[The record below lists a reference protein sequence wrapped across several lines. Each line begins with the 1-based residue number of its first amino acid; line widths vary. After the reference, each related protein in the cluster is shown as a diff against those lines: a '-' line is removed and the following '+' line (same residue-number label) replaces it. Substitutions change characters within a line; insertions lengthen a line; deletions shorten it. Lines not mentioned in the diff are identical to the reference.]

1 MKTNFLS
8 LILSKSPVFICGQ
21 IEKYFQFITKNKMK
35 AEQIKTAVIEDDAIT
50 RECLSLLI
58 NGTDGYVCVGAFNS
72 VEDSIKKG
80 FSAVPDVLLMD
91 IHLPGML
98 GSEAVKLFSQKFPAL
113 QILMLT
119 VYAEQDKIFESIC
132 NGACGYLLK
141 KTPPAKLLE
150 SIKEAHEGGSPM
162 TPEIARKVL
171 KLFQKTAKPAELD
184 EKLTPHELRLLSLL
198 AKGTSYR
205 DAAVQFNVSINTIRY
220 HIRNIYD
227 KLHVHSKSE
236 AVGKAL
242 RLRLIS

>member
-1 MKTNFLS
+1 MKNQVSVKVAF
-8 LILSKSPVFICGQ
+8 
-21 IEKYFQFITKNKMK
+21 
-35 AEQIKTAVIEDDAIT
+35 IEDDEVT
-50 RECLSLLI
+50 RDCLSMLVR
-58 NGTDGYVCVGAFNS
+58 GTEGYSCVGSFPS
-72 VEDSIKKG
+72 VEDALRQG
-80 FSAVPDVLLMD
+80 FTASPDVLLLD

-98 GSEAVKLFSQKFPAL
+98 GSEAVKLFTSKFPRM

-132 NGACGYLLK
+132 NGASGYLLK

-150 SIKEAHEGGSPM
+150 SILEAHEGGAPM

-171 KLFQKTAKPAELD
+171 RLFQKTAAPED
-184 EKLTPHELRLLSLL
+184 VDDKLTPHELRLLSLL

-205 DAAVQFNVSINTIRY
+205 EAASQFNVSINTIRY
-220 HIRNIYD
+220 HIRNIYE

>member
-1 MKTNFLS
+1 MKT
-8 LILSKSPVFICGQ
+8 
-21 IEKYFQFITKNKMK
+21 
-35 AEQIKTAVIEDDAIT
+35 EQINTAVIEDDAVT
-50 RECLSLLI
+50 RECLSMLI
-58 NGTDGYVCVGAFNS
+58 SGTDGYACVGAFSS
-72 VEDSIKKG
+72 VEEALKQG
-80 FSAVPDVLLMD
+80 FSAAPDVLLMD

-98 GSEAVKLFSQKFPAL
+98 GSEAVKIFSPKYPAL

-141 KTPPAKLLE
+141 KTPPARLLE
-150 SIKEAHEGGSPM
+150 SIREAHEGGAPM
-162 TPEIARKVL
+162 TPEIARKVI
-171 KLFQKTAKPAELD
+171 KLFQKTVQPEETDD

-205 DAAVQFNVSINTIRY
+205 DSAEQFKVSINTIRY

-236 AVGKAL
+236 AVSKAL

>member
-1 MKTNFLS
+1 MIFVLV
-8 LILSKSPVFICGQ
+8 LIVKI
-21 IEKYFQFITKNKMK
+21 
-35 AEQIKTAVIEDDAIT
+35 EQIKTAVIEDDAVT

-58 NGTDGYVCVGAFNS
+58 NGTEGYDCVGAFSS
-72 VEDSIKKG
+72 VEDALKQG

-98 GSEAVKLFSQKFPAL
+98 GSEAVKVFAPKFPNL

-119 VYAEQDKIFESIC
+119 VYTEQDKIFESIC

-141 KTPPAKLLE
+141 KTPPARLLE
-150 SIKEAHEGGSPM
+150 SIKEAHEGGAPM
-162 TPEIARKVL
+162 TPEIARKVI
-171 KLFQKTAKPAELD
+171 KLFQKTAKPEETE

-205 DAAVQFNVSINTIRY
+205 DAAEQFKVSINTIRY
-220 HIRNIYD
+220 HIRNIYE

>member
-1 MKTNFLS
+1 MKT
-8 LILSKSPVFICGQ
+8 
-21 IEKYFQFITKNKMK
+21 
-35 AEQIKTAVIEDDAIT
+35 EQINTAVIEDDAVT
-50 RECLSLLI
+50 RECLSMLI
-58 NGTDGYVCVGAFNS
+58 SGTDGYACVGAFSS
-72 VEDSIKKG
+72 VEEALKQG
-80 FSAVPDVLLMD
+80 FSAAPDVLLMD

-98 GSEAVKLFSQKFPAL
+98 GSEAVKIFSPKYPAL

-141 KTPPAKLLE
+141 KTPPARLLE
-150 SIKEAHEGGSPM
+150 SIREAHEGGAPM
-162 TPEIARKVL
+162 TPEIARKVI
-171 KLFQKTAKPAELD
+171 KLFQKTVQPEETDD

-205 DAAVQFNVSINTIRY
+205 DAAEQFKVSINTIRY

-236 AVGKAL
+236 AVSKAL

>member
-1 MKTNFLS
+1 MQNQ
-8 LILSKSPVFICGQ
+8 P
-21 IEKYFQFITKNKMK
+21 
-35 AEQIKTAVIEDDAIT
+35 IKTAIIEDDPVT

-58 NGTDGYVCVGAFNS
+58 DSADGYSSVGAFVS
-72 VEDSIKKG
+72 VEEALQKG
-80 FSAVPDVLLMD
+80 FSAVPDVLLLD

-98 GSEAVKLFSQKFPAL
+98 GSEAVKVFGEKFPQL

-141 KTPPAKLLE
+141 KTPPSRLLE
-150 SIKEAHEGGSPM
+150 SIREAHEGGAPM
-162 TPEIARKVL
+162 TPEIARKVIR
-171 KLFQKTAKPAELD
+171 LFQKTIQPAELD

-198 AKGTSYR
+198 GKGTSYR
-205 DAAVQFNVSINTIRY
+205 DAATEFSVSINTIRY

-236 AVGKAL
+236 AVSKAL
-242 RLRLIS
+242 RMRLIS

>member
-1 MKTNFLS
+1 MKT
-8 LILSKSPVFICGQ
+8 
-21 IEKYFQFITKNKMK
+21 
-35 AEQIKTAVIEDDAIT
+35 EQPIKTAMVEDDAVT
-50 RECLSLLI
+50 RECLSLLVS
-58 NGTDGYVCVGAFNS
+58 GTDGYACVGAFTS
-72 VEDSIKKG
+72 VEEALKKG
-80 FSAVPDVLLMD
+80 FTAVPDVLLLD

-98 GSEAVKLFSQKFPAL
+98 GSEAVKVFTQKFPAM

-141 KTPPAKLLE
+141 KTPPARLLE
-150 SIKEAHEGGSPM
+150 SIREAHEGGAPM

-171 KLFQKTAKPAELD
+171 KLFQKTAQPEESD

-205 DAAVQFNVSINTIRY
+205 DAARQFNVSINTIRY
-220 HIRNIYD
+220 HIRNIYE

-236 AVGKAL
+236 AVGKAF